1 MKTMRKIFP
10 VLFVMLLTVVLV
22 SCGGQKN
29 ISISSLQTDGAFT
42 AEGLA
47 FGTDY
52 ETVYEKYQSPEVD
65 PESDKFEDWR
75 NSVLTA
81 DDQRTFRPVETRSI
95 EGKEGTLAFSF
106 QDDRLNMAGYT
117 VSLKS
122 DETDD
127 WIGKLVKSCC
137 DAFGKG
143 SMSTEEFTGL
153 CKEVGNGV
161 LVGIYW
167 TGTDGSVLQLT
178 VSKTTF
184 GATVGLTAIAPDTGS
199 PISGKKDALSVPK
212 K

>member
-29 ISISSLQTDGAFT
+29 ILISSLQTDGAFT

-47 FGTDY
+47 FGTDH

-127 WIGKLVKSCC
+127 WIGKLVKRCC

-143 SMSTEEFTGL
+143 SMNTEEFTGL

>member
-137 DAFGKG
+137 DAFGEG

-184 GATVGLTAIAPDTGS
+184 GATAGLTAIAPDTGS
-199 PISGKKDALSVPK
+199 PISGKKDVLSVPK

>member
-29 ISISSLQTDGAFT
+29 ILISSLQTDGAFT

-47 FGTDY
+47 FGTDH

-122 DETDD
+122 DETND
-127 WIGKLVKSCC
+127 WIGKLVKSSG
-137 DAFGKG
+137 DAFGEG
-143 SMSTEEFTGL
+143 SMSVDEFTGL